1 MRIMALVRAFPHND
15 QVQAFH
21 SGIAAM
27 PTSSSSI
34 SSFTLARLPVARLAF
49 RPFFLLAALFSV
61 LTMVVWFAFWH
72 GDILLRPHG
81 GLMFWH
87 QHEMLF
93 GFATAV
99 VTGFLL
105 TAVQNWTGLP
115 SLKGG
120 PLLALVATWL
130 AARLLMAVPM
140 GLPSWLL
147 ALVDLLFLPVVA
159 VVMARLVVAAKR
171 WRNLVFLPALTL
183 LFIANLAMHLGVMNG
198 DADLIRQ
205 ASYLAVLLI
214 TLLMVVVGGR
224 VIAMFTANR
233 LGRPRKA
240 PLPAL
245 EYLSLGSVV
254 ALVLAQLLVV
264 LGLALPGPLLAGLLG
279 LAAVANAV
287 RLARWDGLASWREPL
302 LWGLH
307 ASYAFIPVGLAMWAL
322 ALLGSFRAELAVHA
336 LTIGGMGTMMLAM
349 MARVSLGHTGR
360 QIRTLPGMGVALGL
374 MVLAAIVRSPV
385 LALFPQITHWTYNLS
400 ILFWCL
406 AYLVFLFHYSA
417 PLLSPRVDGRD
428 G

>member
-1 MRIMALVRAFPHND
+1 
-15 QVQAFH
+15 
-21 SGIAAM
+21 M
-27 PTSSSSI
+27 PSSSSSM
-34 SSFTLARLPVARLAF
+34 SSLALARLPVARLAF

-61 LTMVVWFAFWH
+61 LAMVVWFAFWH

-81 GLMFWH
+81 GLVWWH

-93 GFATAV
+93 GFAMAV
-99 VTGFLL
+99 VAGFLL

-120 PLLALVATWL
+120 PLLALVGTWL
-130 AARLLMAVPM
+130 AARLLMAFPL
-140 GLPSWLL
+140 GLPAWLL
-147 ALVDLLFLPVVA
+147 ALVDLLFLPVVG
-159 VVMARLVVAAKR
+159 VVMARLVIAARR
-171 WRNLVFLPALTL
+171 WRNLIFLPALALLTL
-183 LFIANLAMHLGVMNG
+183 ANLAMHLGVMNG
-198 DADLIRQ
+198 DAELIRQ
-205 ASYLAVLLI
+205 AAYLAVLLV
-214 TLLMVVVGGR
+214 TLLMTVVGGR

-240 PLPAL
+240 PIPAL
-245 EYLSLGSVV
+245 EYASLGSVLAV
-254 ALVLAQLLVV
+254 VLAQLLAL
-264 LGLALPGPLLAGLLG
+264 LGVALPGPLLAGLLG
-279 LAAVANAV
+279 LAAMANAV

-322 ALLGSFRAELAVHA
+322 AALGGLRTELAVHA

-349 MARVSLGHTGR
+349 MARVALGHTGR
-360 QIRTLPGMGVALGL
+360 QIRTLPGIGVALGL
-374 MVLAAIVRSPV
+374 MVAAAIVRSPV

-417 PLLSPRVDGRD
+417 PLLSPRLDGKD